1 MMLFPGFGGGPKMPE
16 APPPPPKADDPAVGE
31 AKEKLRLSEKR
42 RKGRSATL
50 LTDQSDNLGAA
61 NIARPEARAAN
72 LLGE

>member
-1 MMLFPGFGGGPKMPE
+1 MTLFPGFGGGPKIAE
-16 APPPPPKADDPAVGE
+16 APPPPPTAADPAVAE

-50 LTDQSDNLGAA
+50 LTGEADGLGDA

-72 LLGE
+72 LLGQ